1 MQTLKA
7 KKQGFYFFAKFRNLK
22 NKDFIFFLQTLNH
35 SNTESLLYGADK
47 NRPRFNRTKYLEIN
61 QTNKAASA
69 FSRARCSP
77 SRHLFHQIKAI
88 IGHSYK
94 SKTP

>member
-1 MQTLKA
+1 MNSLS
-7 KKQGFYFFAKFRNLK
+7 FHEREFVVS
-22 NKDFIFFLQTLNH
+22 
-35 SNTESLLYGADK
+35 SNIHQRRHGDA
-47 NRPRFNRTKYLEIN
+47 FNRTKYLEIN

-69 FSRARCSP
+69 FSRTRCSP